1 MWLYPLNMSIFPGA
15 YPNTS
20 LASLSDRHI
29 TKGHEN
35 DFKLVCYLYV
45 TCILQ
50 WGNKTEKVM
59 PTLLGIKLKKSRV
72 SKTYF
77 NVMQFIFVNYFFI
90 WVLPSEVTC
99 CCPTC
104 CAGPETQHEFNIVH
118 CRVTQYEL
126 VLKLWPHKERNI
138 NSMHYHEEWM
148 FALVNKCVLITE

>member
-1 MWLYPLNMSIFPGA
+1 MASSERDASCHPSANRLHVSISGVEESLSIPGFPGA

-59 PTLLGIKLKKSRV
+59 PTLLGIKKKKKSRV

-90 WVLPSEVTC
+90 
-99 CCPTC
+99 
-104 CAGPETQHEFNIVH
+104 
-118 CRVTQYEL
+118 
-126 VLKLWPHKERNI
+126 
-138 NSMHYHEEWM
+138 
-148 FALVNKCVLITE
+148 